1 MKHGTFVGISYK
13 NRKVVVNLTATVME
27 EFMAEHEI
35 TDPKDVIG
43 DLETS
48 LLDRDMA
55 QRPVNDKEW
64 EELHTLALREAHI
77 YQQRIARQLAGDPRL
92 NPMARNTN
100 LFRPRGPAVG
110 DF

>member
-13 NRKVVVNLTATVME
+13 QRKVVVNQTAMVME
-27 EFMAEHEI
+27 DFMDEHEI
-35 TDPKDVIG
+35 LNPKDVIG
-43 DLETS
+43 DLETR

-55 QRPVNDKEW
+55 QRPSNDEEW
-64 EELHTLALREAHI
+64 EELHTLAIREAHI
-77 YQQRIARQLAGDPRL
+77 YQQRIARQLAGDTRV

-100 LFRPRGPAVG
+100 LFKPRGPAVG